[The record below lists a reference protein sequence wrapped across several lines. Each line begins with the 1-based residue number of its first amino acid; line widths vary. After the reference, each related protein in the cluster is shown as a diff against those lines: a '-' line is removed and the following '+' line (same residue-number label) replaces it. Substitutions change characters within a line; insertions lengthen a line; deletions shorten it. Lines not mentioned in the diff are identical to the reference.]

1 MIFHCSLTQNE
12 SEGESE
18 RTGKWDNRGNQTGK
32 LGRKEEGGE
41 KVQGRGKLCM
51 GVEVTNVQEGCVNKS
66 YLRCL
71 TLKYTVPS

>member
-12 SEGESE
+12 PEVESE

-41 KVQGRGKLCM
+41 KVQ
-51 GVEVTNVQEGCVNKS
+51 
-66 YLRCL
+66 
-71 TLKYTVPS
+71 